1 VHELSK
7 KRTPNFS
14 AARGARDRSAIAAR
28 RCATVDRF
36 DRRWS
41 RARAD
46 CGRFRCRSANESSAC
61 GSNLRFWSADFDFA
75 SSTVTL
81 AVAIAV
87 ADRAVPRGD
96 GVHLASSTNGS
107 VHSTVF
113 RRSSASGFSP
123 ARRRVRCAVNSRSS
137 DVVIT
142 HRVLQSTIR
151 NRGIAHRS
159 SLIVHRSGGSRTAVA
174 VESRERRA
182 ARRESRGA
190 S

>member
-1 VHELSK
+1 MSK

-14 AARGARDRSAIAAR
+14 AACGARDRSPIAAR
-28 RCATVDRF
+28 RCASVDRF

-41 RARAD
+41 RERAA
-46 CGRFRCRSANESSAC
+46 CRRFRCRSANESSAC
-61 GSNLRFWSADFDFA
+61 GSNLRFWSVDFDFA

-87 ADRAVPRGD
+87 ADGAVARGD
-96 GVHLASSTNGS
+96 CVHRAPSTNGS
-107 VHSTVF
+107 VHSIAS

-123 ARRRVRCAVNSRSS
+123 ARGRARCAGHSRDS

-151 NRGIAHRS
+151 NRPITHRS
-159 SLIVHRSGGSRTAVA
+159 SLITHRSGGSRTAVA
-174 VESRERRA
+174 VDKREP
-182 ARRESRGA
+182 
-190 S
+190 